1 MSLVFDMI
9 FKIIC
14 LFLLLGYTPYMAGNL
29 VTRRYDR
36 YQRRA
41 DIAYI
46 IGFMVMM
53 TLFELAAVP
62 VIFKVRYGSFR
73 MLFIIYS
80 VMIIAVDVMGTFIW
94 LKDRGLAG
102 SGKNICSVRR
112 GSTAESSIHAA
123 RETTIDG
130 IHAARET
137 TNDGIHVGRKTI
149 KEGLNAGKIR
159 KRSIGTRIMWFIV
172 GALFVYMLVMAISCS
187 WFDGDDAYYVAQSVI
202 TQQTGTMYSIQP
214 YRGGSTGLDLRHVM
228 AAFTMWISYV
238 STASGFHAAIFCHT
252 VLPLVVIPITELI
265 YIEIG
270 RKLLGDKYRDL
281 LPEFILFVML
291 FQVFGSTSIYT
302 SETFLLTRTWQ
313 GKSMVANFLF
323 PLMLWIW
330 MEILGIGCGTDEDNS
345 DSSEYAPKIDDD
357 ACDECK
363 EDGNAT
369 VTAKVK
375 AAREPWLVMLFLLSA
390 CAGVFSSLA
399 VILISAFSG
408 LIALLFAIRRRSMKL
423 LINTFITLIP
433 AIMYA
438 VIYVLI

>member
-1 MSLVFDMI
+1 MI

-14 LFLLLGYTPYMAGNL
+14 LFLLLGYSPYMAGNL

-80 VMIIAVDVMGTFIW
+80 GMIIAVDVMGTFIW

>member
-1 MSLVFDMI
+1 MI

-313 GKSMVANFLF
+313 GKSMVATFLF

-345 DSSEYAPKIDDD
+345 DSNEYAPKKDDGV
-357 ACDECK
+357 CNGCK

>member
-1 MSLVFDMI
+1 MI

>member
-1 MSLVFDMI
+1 MI

-357 ACDECK
+357 ACAECK

>member
-1 MSLVFDMI
+1 MI

-252 VLPLVVIPITELI
+252 VLPQVVIPITELI

>member
-1 MSLVFDMI
+1 MI

-137 TNDGIHVGRKTI
+137 TIDGIHVGRKTI

>member
-1 MSLVFDMI
+1 MI

-112 GSTAESSIHAA
+112 GSTAESS
-123 RETTIDG
+123 

>member
-1 MSLVFDMI
+1 MI

-330 MEILGIGCGTDEDNS
+330 MEILGIGCGTDEDNR

>member
-1 MSLVFDMI
+1 MI

-270 RKLLGDKYRDL
+270 RKLLGEKYRDL

>member
-1 MSLVFDMI
+1 MI

-390 CAGVFSSLA
+390 CAGVFSSLT

>member
-1 MSLVFDMI
+1 MI

-149 KEGLNAGKIR
+149 KDGLNAGKIR

>member
-1 MSLVFDMI
+1 MI

-172 GALFVYMLVMAISCS
+172 GALFAYMLVMAISCS

>member
-1 MSLVFDMI
+1 MI

-228 AAFTMWISYV
+228 AAFAMWISYV

>member
-1 MSLVFDMI
+1 MI

-94 LKDRGLAG
+94 LKDRRLAG

-270 RKLLGDKYRDL
+270 RKLLGDKYRDM

>member
-323 PLMLWIW
+323 PLMLWLW

>member
-1 MSLVFDMI
+1 MI

-238 STASGFHAAIFCHT
+238 SSASGFHAAIFCHT

>member
-1 MSLVFDMI
+1 
-9 FKIIC
+9 
-14 LFLLLGYTPYMAGNL
+14 MAGNL

>member
-80 VMIIAVDVMGTFIW
+80 VMIIAVDVMGTYIW

>member
-1 MSLVFDMI
+1 MI

-137 TNDGIHVGRKTI
+137 TID
-149 KEGLNAGKIR
+149 GLNAGKIR

-313 GKSMVANFLF
+313 ENQ
-323 PLMLWIW
+323 WW
-330 MEILGIGCGTDEDNS
+330 
-345 DSSEYAPKIDDD
+345 
-357 ACDECK
+357 
-363 EDGNAT
+363 
-369 VTAKVK
+369 
-375 AAREPWLVMLFLLSA
+375 R
-390 CAGVFSSLA
+390 
-399 VILISAFSG
+399 ISCSH
-408 LIALLFAIRRRSMKL
+408 
-423 LINTFITLIP
+423 
-433 AIMYA
+433 
-438 VIYVLI
+438 

>member
-1 MSLVFDMI
+1 MI

-323 PLMLWIW
+323 PLMLWLW

>member
-1 MSLVFDMI
+1 MI

-159 KRSIGTRIMWFIV
+159 KRSIGTCIMWIIAAAV
-172 GALFVYMLVMAISCS
+172 LAYMLIMAIRCS

>member
-1 MSLVFDMI
+1 MI

-214 YRGGSTGLDLRHVM
+214 YRGGSTWLDLRHVM

>member
-1 MSLVFDMI
+1 MI

-291 FQVFGSTSIYT
+291 FHVFGSTSIYT

>member
-1 MSLVFDMI
+1 MI

-159 KRSIGTRIMWFIV
+159 KHILI
-172 GALFVYMLVMAISCS
+172 L
-187 WFDGDDAYYVAQSVI
+187 SVI
-202 TQQTGTMYSIQP
+202 
-214 YRGGSTGLDLRHVM
+214 
-228 AAFTMWISYV
+228 IS
-238 STASGFHAAIFCHT
+238 
-252 VLPLVVIPITELI
+252 EL
-265 YIEIG
+265 G
-270 RKLLGDKYRDL
+270 
-281 LPEFILFVML
+281 
-291 FQVFGSTSIYT
+291 
-302 SETFLLTRTWQ
+302 
-313 GKSMVANFLF
+313 
-323 PLMLWIW
+323 
-330 MEILGIGCGTDEDNS
+330 
-345 DSSEYAPKIDDD
+345 
-357 ACDECK
+357 
-363 EDGNAT
+363 
-369 VTAKVK
+369 
-375 AAREPWLVMLFLLSA
+375 
-390 CAGVFSSLA
+390 
-399 VILISAFSG
+399 
-408 LIALLFAIRRRSMKL
+408 
-423 LINTFITLIP
+423 
-433 AIMYA
+433 
-438 VIYVLI
+438 

>member
-1 MSLVFDMI
+1 MI

-313 GKSMVANFLF
+313 GKSMVANFLL

>member
-1 MSLVFDMI
+1 MI

-123 RETTIDG
+123 RETT
-130 IHAARET
+130 
-137 TNDGIHVGRKTI
+137 NDGIHVGRKTI

-214 YRGGSTGLDLRHVM
+214 DRGGSTGLDLRHVM